1 MERGLEGEDPV
12 GELRGGETHAF
23 RYFNEAI
30 KINCTVYREESHLI
44 TLLHCFACVRF
55 YSSSD
60 SSSLNSSSTCATEC
74 FISYCCCAAV
84 RKREI
89 VKLTEQLLGALAAGD
104 FETYST
110 LVDAS
115 CTSFQPEV
123 SGTLIEGL
131 DFQKFYFDF
140 GTCNLIII
148 AMY

>member
-1 MERGLEGEDPV
+1 MLTCRALFLTRVFDHV
-12 GELRGGETHAF
+12 
-23 RYFNEAI
+23 
-30 KINCTVYREESHLI
+30 
-44 TLLHCFACVRF
+44 AC
-55 YSSSD
+55 
-60 SSSLNSSSTCATEC
+60 
-74 FISYCCCAAV
+74 AV

-123 SGTLIEGL
+123 SGTLIESL

-140 GTCNLIII
+140 GTS
-148 AMY
+148 A

>member
-1 MERGLEGEDPV
+1 M
-12 GELRGGETHAF
+12 
-23 RYFNEAI
+23 
-30 KINCTVYREESHLI
+30 S
-44 TLLHCFACVRF
+44 
-55 YSSSD
+55 
-60 SSSLNSSSTCATEC
+60 
-74 FISYCCCAAV
+74 CCAV

-140 GTCNLIII
+140 GTAALSASRVYSYSSTCIRSL
-148 AMY
+148 M